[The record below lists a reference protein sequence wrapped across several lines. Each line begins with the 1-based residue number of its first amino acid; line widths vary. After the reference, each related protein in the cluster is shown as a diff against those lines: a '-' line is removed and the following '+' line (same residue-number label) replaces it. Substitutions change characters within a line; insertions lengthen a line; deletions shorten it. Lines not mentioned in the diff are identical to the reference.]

1 MEAGNWFHSGIVRN
15 TVEFQSGDDFR
26 VALGRSSLSGLETP
40 LGVLFDFLM
49 STVSEGM
56 LTDPCNILYNKIIRW
71 SCRRSANG
79 RHFMSFRSCVTLMDP
94 YWPRAQRAAFLCT
107 FSMESESLLR
117 MGSQM
122 LEQYSSWDLVR
133 AMKAVSRH
141 LYGLPRRL
149 RLIKP
154 NRWWALLTMVATCWD
169 QLKSCVRVTPK
180 SPGGALLHWRW

>member
-1 MEAGNWFHSGIVRN
+1 
-15 TVEFQSGDDFR
+15 
-26 VALGRSSLSGLETP
+26 
-40 LGVLFDFLM
+40 
-49 STVSEGM
+49 M
-56 LTDPCNILYNKIIRW
+56 LTDPCNILYDTIIRW
-71 SCRRSANG
+71 SRRRSANG
-79 RHFMSFRSCVTLMDP
+79 RHFRSFRSCVTLTDP

-141 LYGLPRRL
+141 LYGPPRRL

-154 NRWWALLTMVATCWD
+154 NRWWALLTIVATCWD

-180 SPGGALLHWRW
+180 YIAYTTLIVIFGCSIGRKIEIWHNPCGWCYILRR